1 MPVSSQYFGSET
13 FTASKGHV
21 RESHGDT
28 LHEAGLGI
36 QMDDGFVVTNIAAD
50 GQSHGKVHVGDKLVG
65 VDGMTLAEANVTSVD
80 DFKQYMIQ
88 HNGEAA
94 LHFNLMPTN
103 PPPPPAPP
111 APKPEKKCSPLIPAL
126 ATVAVA
132 CLVCG
137 AALPWLETDVNAS
150 QFGLSHKSETGLYR
164 RCQEMEVFP
173 TSQKACARI
182 EVKDMSKKHA
192 FSAVVIPLATGLFLC
207 CVLLHVSGKLKSK
220 SKALGWFSLLLG
232 ALALAGAA
240 VFFHDV
246 QKAVDNAGNMA
257 KFAAGGPLALVGAV
271 GVILTGAVMLMKSGT
286 DTASSASTVSLSDV
300 ESQLDVVK
308 K

>member
-36 QMDDGFVVTNIAAD
+36 QMDDGFVVTDIAVD
-50 GQSHGKVHVGDKLVG
+50 GQSHGKVQVGDKLVG
-65 VDGMTLAEANVTSVD
+65 VDGITLAEANISSVGG
-80 DFKQYMIQ
+80 FKQYMIK

-126 ATVAVA
+126 ATVAVV

-137 AALPWLETDVNAS
+137 AALPWFETHVNGS
-150 QFGLSHKSETGLYR
+150 QFDHKSETGLYR
-164 RCQEMEVFP
+164 ICQEMEAFS
-173 TSQKACARI
+173 TSQKACTRV

-207 CVLLHVSGKLKSK
+207 CVLLHISGKVKSK
-220 SKALGWFSLLLG
+220 SKALGWLSVLLG

-246 QKAVDNAGNMA
+246 KKMVDGDIANLGA

-271 GVILTGAVMLMKSGT
+271 VVILTGAVMLMKSGT